1 MSFSADAESIQAGMP
16 VTLRWEA
23 INAYSLEIEPGVGRV
38 ATRGT
43 RTVFPQT
50 TTAYSLKVTGGAGTS
65 ERTIRVEVAGN
76 VARGATAAEAAGT
89 VPGSVPRLAAGTPDL
104 SGVYLGGRDVRLA
117 GDIRLVTGA
126 ERFRV
131 PPNESDLGQGA
142 ACLPPG

>member
-1 MSFSADAESIQAGMP
+1 MP

-50 TTAYSLKVTGGAGTS
+50 TTAYTLRVTGGDGTS
-65 ERTIRVEVAGN
+65 ERTIRIQVAGGN
-76 VARGATAAEAAGT
+76 AAAAAAAAAPQAAGAAPT
-89 VPGSVPRLAAGTPDL
+89 SVPRLADGTPDL

-117 GDIRLVTGA
+117 GEIRLV
-126 ERFRV
+126 
-131 PPNESDLGQGA
+131 P
-142 ACLPPG
+142 